1 MRERFVLRDESFGR
15 TLFDRKTLGYK
26 YLEANH
32 LPPHEDIVINGV
44 RVESFEHWRG
54 DLDSVPRDFLYAPVR
69 VYIETTQVC
78 NLRCRHCFNASGAK
92 NSDEMSTDEM
102 FKALEGIRRDNIF
115 DVRFSGGEFTMRP
128 DWYEILKKAK
138 ELGFGVSM
146 NTNGVYDDPSII
158 DKLASLD
165 LEQVVLSIDG
175 TKEHHDQIRGRG
187 NFDRTLQSLKLLRE
201 RGVVLRTNTVLN
213 KRSASDMEEVIQAV
227 GPYVD
232 EMNFFHMR
240 ATGRAQ
246 RMVDNALSFQE
257 LYEFNKRARQIVL
270 KYPHIN
276 ILFGSQVTRENSI
289 RMNELGLKV
298 GGPDGFTRF
307 NLLANGSLWAGG
319 YAPYIDRG
327 LEMGNIKEDGYT
339 TLRAW
344 RKSPKLS
351 AFRDFSHQLVM
362 RCLSCP
368 ELDIRCPGTNVEM
381 ELIGLKYP
389 DIGNPYCISN
399 QPLPKL
405 TLPVNK

>member
-1 MRERFVLRDESFGR
+1 MRERFVLRDELFGG
-15 TLFDRKTLGYK
+15 TIFDRKTLSYE

-32 LPPHEDIVINGV
+32 LPPHEGIVINGV
-44 RVESFEHWRG
+44 KVECFEHWRG
-54 DLDSVPRDFLYAPVR
+54 DLDSVPRDFLYAPIR
-69 VYIETTQVC
+69 VYVETTHAC
-78 NLRCRHCFNASGAK
+78 NLRCRHCFNASGVK
-92 NSDEMSTDEM
+92 NSDEMPTDEM
-102 FKALEGIRRDNIF
+102 FKALEGMRGDNIF
-115 DVRFSGGEFTMRP
+115 DVRFSGGEFTMRS
-128 DWYEILKKAK
+128 DWYEILQRAK

-187 NFDRTLQSLKLLRE
+187 NFDRALQSLKLLRE
-201 RGVVLRTNTVLN
+201 KGVVLRTNTVLN

-246 RMVDNALSFQE
+246 RMVDNALSLQE
-257 LYEFNKRARQIVL
+257 LYEFNERARQIVL

-339 TLRAW
+339 TLQVW

-362 RCLSCP
+362 RCLSCS
-368 ELDIRCPGTNVEM
+368 ELGVRCPGTNVEM

-389 DIGNPYCISN
+389 DIGNPYCVSN
-399 QPLPKL
+399 QPLSL
-405 TLPVNK
+405 TLALNK